1 MQERFLMNEH
11 SLLRTLLCATALG
24 FPAAALAQQSQWIVT
39 GADVSQRFAA
49 ALAEDTAIAEGA
61 AAFAVASTT
70 GDRTVAELA
79 FPFEYRLQDMVHTE
93 FHRCGGYTVHPSREA
108 AIAEANNPFYGDE
121 YLQRRGLFQEGI
133 DQQAHVGPALDLVE
147 PARIVETI
155 SWMQEVGTR
164 YFESAEGQQA
174 AEELKAQWESYA
186 PGRGDF
192 SVELYDHSWTQDSVI
207 ATIRGAELPD
217 EIVVVGAHLDSI
229 NPGNIADAPG
239 ADDDASGVAAVSEV
253 LRAVLAS
260 GFTPRRT
267 LQFMAYAA
275 EEVGLRG
282 STEIAED
289 YAADPSRQ
297 VVAALQMDMTG
308 FAGSPQDMYFITDYV
323 SADLT
328 EFLKD
333 LIGAYNGPGPHAIS
347 FGETACGYG
356 CSDHVAWTGIGVPA
370 AFPFEALF
378 EDYNEAIHTP
388 GDFLERLDT
397 SGGKQAKFAKLGV
410 EFMIEVAKSAGA
422 APSASAAETLG
433 FVWGADAVSSAGPPA
448 GSSGYGPVTGERDGV
463 GSYEVTFA
471 GLGQRGRAGVEVQ
484 VAAFGAP
491 SSQCAA
497 GSVAP
502 AGQDLV
508 VRVRCKGLDGT
519 PVDSRHSVLVTL
531 P

>member
-1 MQERFLMNEH
+1 M
-11 SLLRTLLCATALG
+11 
-24 FPAAALAQQSQWIVT
+24 
-39 GADVSQRFAA
+39 
-49 ALAEDTAIAEGA
+49 
-61 AAFAVASTT
+61 
-70 GDRTVAELA
+70 
-79 FPFEYRLQDMVHTE
+79 
-93 FHRCGGYTVHPSREA
+93 
-108 AIAEANNPFYGDE
+108 
-121 YLQRRGLFQEGI
+121 
-133 DQQAHVGPALDLVE
+133 
-147 PARIVETI
+147 
-155 SWMQEVGTR
+155 
-164 YFESAEGQQA
+164 
-174 AEELKAQWESYA
+174 
-186 PGRGDF
+186 
-192 SVELYDHSWTQDSVI
+192 VI

-217 EIVVVGAHLDSI
+217 EIVVIGAHLDSI

-260 GFTPRRT
+260 GFTPKRT

-289 YAADPSRQ
+289 YAADPSRK

-308 FAGSPQDMYFITDYV
+308 FAGSPQDMYFVTDYV
-323 SADLT
+323 STDLT

-333 LIGAYNGPGPHAIS
+333 LIATYNGPGPHAIS

-388 GDFLERLDT
+388 ADFLERLDT

-410 EFMIEVAKSAGA
+410 EFMIEVAKSASA

-433 FVWGADAVSSAGPPA
+433 FVWGADAVSSAGASA

-463 GSYEVTFA
+463 GSYQVTFA
-471 GLGQRGRAGVEVQ
+471 GLGELAPVSTGQLGIGREA
-484 VAAFGAP
+484 
-491 SSQCAA
+491 
-497 GSVAP
+497 
-502 AGQDLV
+502 
-508 VRVRCKGLDGT
+508 
-519 PVDSRHSVLVTL
+519 
-531 P
+531 